1 MKKCFTNRPACK
13 QVKMSIFTLIEL
25 LVVIAIIAILAA
37 ILMPALSQARE
48 RAKSSTC
55 VNNLKDISTG
65 TTMYGD
71 DFNGIIPT
79 SIQLPNWGVGL
90 KWGGIWTN
98 FLASGE
104 TDVAYTQG
112 KKTGH
117 GKYISWKSV
126 NCPNVKFNEIMA
138 RHVYG
143 AIDWPADGVPSEVL
157 DSLGRFGVYYQNN
170 GTLGQF
176 GIVNRMKRPGE
187 IPLFADT
194 QFLDARNETFHRF
207 RTHSRW
213 DWQTGLFREIHNGR
227 GGIVFADGHAGLKTA
242 ADLGSSSLRLLYYFD
257 QYLEIWR
264 F

>member
-1 MKKCFTNRPACK
+1 MKKSFTKRPACK

-55 VNNLKDISTG
+55 VNNLKDISTAS
-65 TTMYGD
+65 TMYGD

-79 SIQLPNWGVGL
+79 SIQLPNWGIYE
-90 KWGGIWTN
+90 KWGGIWVN

-104 TDVAYTQG
+104 TDTAYTEG
-112 KKTGH
+112 KKIGH
-117 GKYISWKSV
+117 GKYISWKQV
-126 NCPNVKFNEIMA
+126 ACPLAKFNSIMP

-143 AIDWPADGVPSEVL
+143 AIDWPSDGVPADIL
-157 DSLGRFGVYYQNN
+157 DTLGRFGVYHQRN
-170 GTLGQF
+170 GVMGQF
-176 GIVNRMKRPGE
+176 AIVNRMKRPGE

-194 QFLDARNETFHRF
+194 LFLNARNEFFHRF
-207 RTHSRW
+207 RTHSNW
-213 DWQTGLFREIHNGR
+213 SWQTGFFREIHNGR

-242 ADLGSSSLRLLYYFD
+242 AELGSSSLRLKFYCD
-257 QYLEIWR
+257 QNMNLLN